1 MIKIN
6 NSCFFFALKN
16 ILIISFLGCINFFS
30 QSCDLLKKKKIINT
44 EELIFHHI
52 SDSHK
57 WTLWENGKKNGS
69 FSLPIIFWYKG
80 FQFLDSSSLTER
92 KNCFK
97 HSVNYYR
104 IIQEYFYKTDFIGSL
119 QKDTLGYIRNKKPL
133 DFSITKNVFASFIS
147 FLSMFSILKNKHFS
161 NKAYQY
167 TSFIAKLTEP
177 MVLFIRDELS
187 IPHLG
192 IEKYK
197 SYFPCLLTVFFY
209 IFFNNLLGLL
219 PSGANVTG
227 NISTTFILSFTIFII
242 INVNSKKSYWHHIF
256 WTPDVPLPVRILL
269 APIELSGIFI
279 RPFTLCIRLFANI
292 TAGHI
297 IILSFISLI
306 FLFKNIPVIVL
317 SVSFTLFI
325 LSLKIIVA
333 FLQSFIFTTLSAL
346 LIGRA
351 IH

>member
-6 NSCFFFALKN
+6 CSCFFFALKN
-16 ILIISFLGCINFFS
+16 ILIRFFLFCTNSFS

-52 SDSHK
+52 SDFHE
-57 WTLWENGKKNGS
+57 WRFWENGS
-69 FSLPIIFWYKG
+69 FSLPIIFWDKG
-80 FQFLDSSSLTER
+80 FQFLESSDFTES

-97 HSVNYYR
+97 YSGKSYR
-104 IIQEYFYKTDFIGSL
+104 IRQENIYQTDFLGTL
-119 QKDTLGYIRNKKPL
+119 KKDTFGCLRNKRPL

-147 FLSMFSILKNKHFS
+147 FLLMFSILKNKHFS
-161 NKAYQY
+161 FKAYQY
-167 TSFIAKLTEP
+167 SSFVSKLIEP
-177 MVLFIRDELS
+177 LVLFVRDELT
-187 IPHLG
+187 IPHIG

-197 SYFPCLLTVFFY
+197 SYLPFILTVFFY
-209 IFFNNLLGLL
+209 IFFNNILGLL

-227 NISTTFILSFTIFII
+227 NVSTTFILSFTIFII
-242 INVNSKKSYWHHIF
+242 INVNSKKYYWRHIL
-256 WTPDVPLPVRILL
+256 WMPDVPVPVRILL

-279 RPFTLCIRLFANI
+279 RPFTLGIRLFANI

-306 FLFKNIPVIVL
+306 FIFKKIPVIVL
-317 SVSFTLFI
+317 SVSFILFI

-351 IH
+351 IQ

>member
-1 MIKIN
+1 MIQIN
-6 NSCFFFALKN
+6 YSCFFFALKN
-16 ILIISFLGCINFFS
+16 IIIIFFLFYTYSFS
-30 QSCDLLKKKKIINT
+30 QSCDLLKKKKIINI

-57 WTLWENGKKNGS
+57 WILWESGS
-69 FSLPIIFWYKG
+69 FSLPVILWDKG
-80 FQFLDSSSLTER
+80 VQFLDSSYLTVSN
-92 KNCFK
+92 NCFK

-104 IIQEYFYKTDFIGSL
+104 IIKENIYKTDFIGSL

-147 FLSMFSILKNKHFS
+147 FLLMFSILKNKHFS

-167 TSFIAKLTEP
+167 TSFISKLTEP
-177 MVLFIRDELS
+177 LFLFVRDDLS
-187 IPHLG
+187 IPHIG

-197 SYFPCLLTVFFY
+197 SYLPCLLTVFFY
-209 IFFNNLLGLL
+209 IFFNNLLGLF

-227 NISTTFILSFTIFII
+227 CISTTFILSFTIFII
-242 INVNSKKSYWHHIF
+242 INVNSKKSYWHHIL
-256 WTPDVPLPVRILL
+256 WMPYVPILVKILL

-306 FLFKNIPVIVL
+306 FIFKNIPVIVL

-346 LIGRA
+346 LIERA

>member
-6 NSCFFFALKN
+6 YSCFFFALKN
-16 ILIISFLGCINFFS
+16 ILIIFFLYCVTYFS
-30 QSCDLLKKKKIINT
+30 QSCDLLKKQKIINT

-57 WTLWENGKKNGS
+57 WTLWENVKKNGS
-69 FSLPIIFWYKG
+69 FSLPIILLDKG
-80 FQFLDSSSLTER
+80 FQFLDSSYLTYR
-92 KNCFK
+92 KNSLK
-97 HSVNYYR
+97 HSVNHYR
-104 IIQEYFYKTDFIGSL
+104 LIQENIYKTDFIGSL
-119 QKDTLGYIRNKKPL
+119 QKDTFGDIRNKKPL

-147 FLSMFSILKNKHFS
+147 FLFMFSIFKNKHFS

-167 TSFIAKLTEP
+167 TSFISKLTEP
-177 MVLFIRDELS
+177 LVLFIRDELA
-187 IPHLG
+187 IEHIG
-192 IEKYK
+192 IDKYQP
-197 SYFPCLLTVFFY
+197 YFPCLLTVFFY

-227 NISTTFILSFTIFII
+227 DISTTFILSFTIFII
-242 INVNSKKSYWHHIF
+242 INVNSNKSYWHHLLWI
-256 WTPDVPLPVRILL
+256 PDVPLAVRILL

-306 FLFKNIPVIVL
+306 FIFKNIPVIVL